1 MTTLYV
7 APGSVPSSREVSFH
21 DMEAE
26 LGIVSFAYP
35 FDDPFVAIAFDD
47 DGIANHRPPNRT
59 LNNQIIPGPFF
70 ILSVT
75 DDGEVTALAPDLVE
89 KYTQLLKE
97 PEFFPEGK
105 WKVITKVEDQPYAA
119 VVHIVSEWVATDTTS
134 QTSTA
139 EKEAHP

>member
-7 APGSVPSSREVSFH
+7 APGFAPTPREVSFH

-35 FDDPFVAIAFDD
+35 FDDPLVAIAFDD
-47 DGIANHRPPNRT
+47 DEIANHRPPNRT

-75 DDGEVTALAPDLVE
+75 YDGKLTSLAPSLIS
-89 KYTQLLKE
+89 KYQSLFGV

-105 WKVITKVEDQPYAA
+105 WKVTTKVEDQPYAA

>member
-7 APGSVPSSREVSFH
+7 APGFAPTPREVSF
-21 DMEAE
+21 DEIQE
-26 LGIVSFAYP
+26 TLGIVSFAYP
-35 FDDPFVAIAFDD
+35 FDDPLVAIAFDD

-59 LNNQIIPGPFF
+59 LNGQIIPGPFF

-75 DDGEVTALAPDLVE
+75 DDGKLTGLSPEAVE
-89 KYTQLLKE
+89 KYTSLFSI
-97 PEFFPEGK
+97 PESFPAGK
-105 WKVITKVEDQPYAA
+105 WKVTTKVEDRPYAA

-139 EKEAHP
+139 EKEAYP